1 MNMHN
6 QINFASN
13 HPILALGLATSAA
26 LGIMSMLP
34 SQATAINLTGDFA
47 PNNWTLANTEADG
60 SVDTDVSSGTITLTG
75 GNNGS
80 NLPGTTDWTI
90 SINSARAGNISFNW
104 GYSTLDTPGFDSAG
118 YLLNGN
124 YTPLAIQDGEFS
136 TSPVSVNVNIN
147 DIFGFRAATS
157 SNSDGPPVFSVFV
170 DRPPVAV
177 PWETDALP
185 VVGSTLLFGI
195 GIWKKY
201 KSSNSNH
208 LNPK

>member
-13 HPILALGLATSAA
+13 HPMLVLGLATSAA

-47 PNNWTLANTEADG
+47 PSNWTLTNTEADG
-60 SVDTDVSSGTITLTG
+60 SVETNVSSGTIILTG

-80 NLPGTTDWTI
+80 TLPGTTDWTI
-90 SINSARAGNISFNW
+90 SINSAGNISFNW
-104 GYSTLDTPGFDSAG
+104 SYSTLDTPGFDSAG
-118 YLLNGN
+118 YLMNGD
-124 YTPLAIQDGEFS
+124 YTPLAIQDGDFS
-136 TSPVSVNVNIN
+136 TSPVSVNVNIG

-170 DRPPVAV
+170 DPVPV

>member
-6 QINFASN
+6 KIDFAN
-13 HPILALGLATSAA
+13 YRPILTLGLATSAS
-26 LGIMSMLP
+26 LGIMSMFP
-34 SQATAINLTGDFA
+34 SQATAINLTGAFA
-47 PNNWTLANTEADG
+47 PNNWMLTNTEADG
-60 SVDTDVSSGTITLTG
+60 SVDTDVSSGTIILTG

-124 YTPLAIQDGEFS
+124 YTPLAIKDGDFS

-147 DIFGFRAATS
+147 DNFGFRAATS
-157 SNSDGPPVFSVFV
+157 SNSDGPPVLSVFV

-185 VVGSTLLFGI
+185 IVGSTLLFGI

-201 KSSNSNH
+201 KSLNSTW
-208 LNPK
+208 

>member
-6 QINFASN
+6 KIDFAN
-13 HPILALGLATSAA
+13 YRPILTLGLATSAS
-26 LGIMSMLP
+26 LGIMSMFP
-34 SQATAINLTGDFA
+34 SQATAINLTGAFA
-47 PNNWTLANTEADG
+47 PSNWTLTNTEADG
-60 SVDTDVSSGTITLTG
+60 SVDTDVSSGTIILTG

-124 YTPLAIQDGEFS
+124 YTPLAIKDGDFS

-157 SNSDGPPVFSVFV
+157 SNSDGPPVLSVFV
-170 DRPPVAV
+170 DPPAV

-185 VVGSTLLFGI
+185 IVGSTLLFGI

-201 KSSNSNH
+201 KSSNSTW
-208 LNPK
+208 

>member
-6 QINFASN
+6 KIDFAN
-13 HPILALGLATSAA
+13 YRPILTLGLATSAS
-26 LGIMSMLP
+26 LGIMSMFP
-34 SQATAINLTGDFA
+34 SQATAINLTGAFA
-47 PNNWTLANTEADG
+47 PNNWMLTNTEADG
-60 SVDTDVSSGTITLTG
+60 SVDTDVSSGTIILTG
-75 GNNGS
+75 DNNGS

-124 YTPLAIQDGEFS
+124 YTPLAIKDGDFS

-157 SNSDGPPVFSVFV
+157 SNSDGPPVLSVFV

-177 PWETDALP
+177 PLETDALP
-185 VVGSTLLFGI
+185 IVGSTLLFGI

-201 KSSNSNH
+201 KSLNSTW
-208 LNPK
+208 